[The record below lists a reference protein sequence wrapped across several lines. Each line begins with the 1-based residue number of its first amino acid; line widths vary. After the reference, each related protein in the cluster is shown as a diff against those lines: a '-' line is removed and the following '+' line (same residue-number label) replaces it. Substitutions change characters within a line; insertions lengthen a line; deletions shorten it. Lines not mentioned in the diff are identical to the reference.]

1 MSDDPAAEHQ
11 PRNEDD
17 DLPPVA
23 PLPRWIP
30 VAIALVLVTI
40 ATLAVYTGWHWRA
53 PVGER
58 PPILPGRPVVGGEVG
73 APGEPEAGASR
84 VLHGDA
90 GDAVPTPNAP
100 NPGDR
105 AKVVITGDE
114 RGMTELV
121 RLSVRRGLITQVVP
135 PDAIVY
141 VNDQAIGE
149 ANQFATP
156 ETVYEFAN
164 PGSYTVRIAAPG
176 HKEIEYVI
184 TADPEANVEVAVIRA
199 TMDPQ

>member
-1 MSDDPAAEHQ
+1 MTGDPAAEHQ
-11 PRNEDD
+11 PRTEDD

-23 PLPRWIP
+23 ALPRWIP
-30 VAIALVLVTI
+30 VAIALVLVAI
-40 ATLAVYTGWHWRA
+40 GAIAVYTGWHWRA

-58 PPILPGRPVVGGEVG
+58 QPLLPGRAGAGGEVG

-90 GDAVPTPNAP
+90 GDTVPAPNAP
-100 NPGDR
+100 APNDR
-105 AKVVITGDE
+105 AKVVITGDA
-114 RGMTELV
+114 RGMTEQV

-149 ANQFATP
+149 ANQFATA

-164 PGSYTVRIAAPG
+164 PGSYNIRLAAPG
-176 HKEIEYVI
+176 HKDVEYVI